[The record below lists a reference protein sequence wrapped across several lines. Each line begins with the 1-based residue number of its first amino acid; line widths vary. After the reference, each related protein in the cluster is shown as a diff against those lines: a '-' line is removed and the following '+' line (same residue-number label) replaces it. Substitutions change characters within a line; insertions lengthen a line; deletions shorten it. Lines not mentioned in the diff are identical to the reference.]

1 MHQRRALLRRRS
13 ARCHARAQPDPPAG
27 GVDGIGDLVWNLL

>member
-13 ARCHARAQPDPPAG
+13 AGSHARAQSGPPAG
-27 GVDGIGDLVWNLL
+27 GVAGIGDLVWNLL